1 MKENF
6 HISESEFNRLSN
18 YDRMVYL
25 LDRFYVGQD
34 VCVCVN
40 NESVQFATINGF
52 HPYSDSIERIA
63 DGRAQSYSS
72 MSIINNMLVNGKP
85 PCCNITV
92 CITINSPLVAD
103 THYGVSINGNLSSY
117 YPLWIYPDFE
127 KIRNSKI
134 ESIIT

>member
-1 MKENF
+1 MKEDF

-34 VCVCVN
+34 VRVCVN

-52 HPYSDSIERIA
+52 YPYSDTIERIA

-72 MSIINNMLVNGKP
+72 MSIIDSILVNKKP

-92 CITINSPLVAD
+92 LIHN
-103 THYGVSINGNLSSY
+103 NGKSSYLSSY

-127 KIRNSKI
+127 KIRNNKI
-134 ESIIT
+134 ESIIADI

>member
-6 HISESEFNRLSN
+6 HISESEFNSLSN
-18 YDRMVYL
+18 YDRMIYL

-52 HPYSDSIERIA
+52 YPYSDTIERIA

-72 MSIINNMLVNGKP
+72 MSIIDSILVNKKP

-92 CITINSPLVAD
+92 LI
-103 THYGVSINGNLSSY
+103 HNGKSNYLSSY

-127 KIRNSKI
+127 KIRNNKI
-134 ESIIT
+134 ESIITD